1 MIVSKLLM
9 YGLTDE
15 ENYLVDFYF
24 DENQVQAV
32 FVASEEHLS
41 IVISGQIYELE
52 YSQKLF
58 ETIKQNL
65 SIKTLGFN

>member
-32 FVASEEHLS
+32 FCSKRGTS
-41 IVISGQIYELE
+41 
-52 YSQKLF
+52 
-58 ETIKQNL
+58 
-65 SIKTLGFN
+65 FNSYKRADIRT